1 MVRKYWILPTVPDQ
15 LPYSGQLKVI
25 RGQGMP
31 SHRHHEPGDLYVK
44 IDVLFPESISTS
56 VIPLLERALPPRK
69 PIEKFAK
76 NVIIEEVTMD
86 DVDPRSRSEGL
97 REEAMDED
105 EPRVQCANQ

>member
-1 MVRKYWILPTVPDQ
+1 
-15 LPYSGQLKVI
+15 
-25 RGQGMP
+25 MP

-44 IDVLFPESISTS
+44 IDVTFPESINTS

-69 PIEKFAK
+69 PMETFGKS
-76 NVIIEEVTMD
+76 VILEEVTMD

-97 REEAMDED
+97 RDEAMDEDRD